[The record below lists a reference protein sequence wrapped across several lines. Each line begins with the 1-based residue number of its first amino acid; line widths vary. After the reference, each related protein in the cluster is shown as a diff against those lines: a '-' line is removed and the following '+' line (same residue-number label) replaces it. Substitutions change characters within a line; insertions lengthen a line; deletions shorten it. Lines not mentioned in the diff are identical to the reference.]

1 MPDIKEKLVELMV
14 GAFDKCCSMLC
25 YKECEYY
32 NKDEKA
38 VERNCQGRL
47 FADHLIANGVTIQ
60 QEQFR
65 EVTKMVGWISVE
77 ERLPKG
83 CNGEDLSENVI
94 AYLNNG
100 EIAEVCTGWCNGDQ
114 WWLIVG
120 DRDTHTSWGMGAVTH
135 WMPLPEPPKG

>member
-1 MPDIKEKLVELMV
+1 MPNTKEKLIESLERSLIHDGTGREMRFV
-14 GAFDKCCSMLC
+14 GMDKPIIPINP
-25 YKECEYY
+25 Y
-32 NKDEKA
+32 
-38 VERNCQGRL
+38 RW
-47 FADHLIANGVTIQ
+47 IPVT
-60 QEQFR
+60 
-65 EVTKMVGWISVE
+65 

-100 EIAEVCTGWCNGDQ
+100 ELTEVCTGWCNGDQ

-135 WMPLPEPPKG
+135 WMPLPEPPKGE

>member
-1 MPDIKEKLVELMV
+1 MPDIKEKLVELLNAKV
-14 GAFDKCCSMLC
+14 YDDWYSN
-25 YKECEYY
+25 EEI
-32 NKDEKA
+32 
-38 VERNCQGRL
+38 
-47 FADHLIANGVTIQ
+47 ADHLIANGVTIL
-60 QEQFR
+60 ESSLKVL
-65 EVTKMVGWISVE
+65 ESATDTNVGCKWISVD

-100 EIAEVCTGWCNGDQ
+100 EIAEVCTGWCNVDQ

-135 WMPLPEPPKG
+135 WMPLPEPPAEEVDHE